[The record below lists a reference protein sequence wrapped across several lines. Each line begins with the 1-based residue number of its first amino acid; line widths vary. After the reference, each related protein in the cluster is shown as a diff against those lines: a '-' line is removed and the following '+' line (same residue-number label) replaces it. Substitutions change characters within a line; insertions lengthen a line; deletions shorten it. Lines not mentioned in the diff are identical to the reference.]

1 MRTVESIDI
10 QSIYEQNLNFLIG
23 SGASFGFLP
32 TLYLS
37 IKDEEGSCF
46 TFETLAQRLESDGC
60 NLVYK
65 LLFVDY
71 YLSCL
76 KDALPGTGLTAK
88 PSNSQQCVLNEYKK
102 FVKTVFNII
111 DKSGRNSGLCN
122 IYTTNYDTCFE
133 LAFDYLIRSDKLN
146 FHANDGALGFNSRN
160 FHSKNFDTRVV
171 RKSIFSGNDF
181 QIPQVNILHV
191 HGSVSWQKEN
201 DTSIS
206 VNYLSSNYELDI
218 SEAVNTF
225 REQLKS
231 ILDSEDSEYMDVVQ
245 MNDSL
250 QDVECELDDFMAE
263 YKKMPIVNPT
273 KWKFH
278 KTVFEEAYYQL
289 LRHLSLE
296 LERPNSVLITYGFSF
311 ADEHIRNLIFR
322 ALSNPSLTLYVCCFN
337 HAEKDRF
344 ETIFNGYKNVILVR
358 MKSED
363 MIFRRFNES
372 VFSLGGK

>member
-1 MRTVESIDI
+1 MRTVEAIDI
-10 QSIYEQNLNFLIG
+10 RSIYEQNLNFLIG

-32 TLYLS
+32 TLSLS
-37 IKDEEGSCF
+37 IKKEDGDSF
-46 TFETLAQRLESDGC
+46 TFETLAKKLEDDGHHR
-60 NLVYK
+60 VYK

-76 KDALPGTGLTAK
+76 KDALPGNGLTGN
-88 PSNSQQCVLNEYKK
+88 PSERQQEVLGEYKK
-102 FVKTVFNII
+102 FVKTIFDVI

-133 LAFDYLIRSDKLN
+133 LAFDDLIRSDKLN

-181 QIPQVNILHV
+181 QIPQINILHV
-191 HGSVSWQKEN
+191 HGSVSWQKES

-206 VNYLSSNYELDI
+206 VGYISSSYDLNI
-218 SEAVNTF
+218 SSVVGEF
-225 REQLKS
+225 RDQLKKL
-231 ILDSEDSEYMDVVQ
+231 LDSGCSEYSEVAL

-250 QDVECELDDFMAE
+250 QNVERELDGFMAD
-263 YKKMPIVNPT
+263 YRKMPIVNPT

-278 KTVFEEAYYQL
+278 ETVFEEAYYQL

-311 ADEHIRNLIFR
+311 ADEHIRNLIIR

-337 HAEKDRF
+337 DAEKNRL
-344 ETIFNGYKNVILVR
+344 EKIFHGNGNVILVR
-358 MKSED
+358 HKTED

-372 VFSLGGK
+372 VFSLGRQ